1 MNRVEI
7 MKWLERMDDEGI
19 IEIVDRSRL
28 ENGILLDE
36 LEKMN
41 IPNPFA
47 LMMLIDKV
55 LRED

>member
-7 MKWLERMDDEGI
+7 MNWLERMNDEGF
-19 IEIVDRSRL
+19 IEIVDRDRL
-28 ENGILLDE
+28 ENGIILDE

-47 LMMLIDKV
+47 LMMLIDRI